1 MFNYNSIIN
10 KIKNKTYV
18 WENSTITFLPNFE
31 MSAFGDGRY
40 EIIDNHNI
48 IARFG
53 GREHHIKFND
63 DYMSFT
69 STRIGDSQI
78 VIGTIVS

>member
-1 MFNYNSIIN
+1 
-10 KIKNKTYV
+10 
-18 WENSTITFLPNFE
+18 